1 MYPLILSLVFL
12 IFAIGVLTGL
22 RCAEINLR
30 GRERRL
36 AGDRQSVNDR
46 LRALQAH
53 RDMNNLIWQA
63 RDELR
68 QAALV
73 EAQDMPFVFEHR
85 PEPVMPSQRNS
96 TQGSLRVNG
105 RSPR

>member
-1 MYPLILSLVFL
+1 MLTLVLFLVFL
-12 IFAIGVLTGL
+12 GFAVGVVTGL

-36 AGDRQSVNDR
+36 SEERRRVNDR

-53 RDMNNLIWQA
+53 HDVNNLIWQA

-73 EAQDMPFVFEHR
+73 PAQDMPFVLQDE
-85 PEPVMPSQRNS
+85 PEPVLPSPRS
-96 TQGSLRVNG
+96 SPNG
-105 RSPR
+105 RVRQS

>member
-1 MYPLILSLVFL
+1 MLTLVLFLVFL
-12 IFAIGVLTGL
+12 GFAIGVITGL

-36 AGDRQSVNDR
+36 SEDRRLVNDR

-53 RDMNNLIWQA
+53 HDVNNLIWQA

-68 QAALV
+68 QAAIV
-73 EAQDMPFVFEHR
+73 NAQDMPFVLE
-85 PEPVMPSQRNS
+85 PSTQPVMPRQRS
-96 TQGSLRVNG
+96 GPNG
-105 RSPR
+105 RVRQS